1 MQDLDGAIKY
11 WSVAISHVH
20 WARQSKLSRS
30 CRWLPPYLELRMIEG
45 TKSTSKKSYHVAV
58 LELSC

>member
-20 WARQSKLSRS
+20 WRRRFKLFRSRQYI
-30 CRWLPPYLELRMIEG
+30 PPYLALRIIVVLRV
-45 TKSTSKKSYHVAV
+45 HVKDIG
-58 LELSC
+58 SCRDS

>member
-20 WARQSKLSRS
+20 RRRRFKLFRSRQYT
-30 CRWLPPYLELRMIEG
+30 PPYLVLRIIVVLRV
-45 TKSTSKKSYHVAV
+45 HVKDIG
-58 LELSC
+58 SCCDS